1 MVSVYLSCEDTAW
14 RQPSTNQEE
23 ALYQD
28 TQSASTLILNF
39 PASRTVRS
47 KCYLMVYG
55 INNMVLIIPVMVFST
70 AAHKEGWGLKNW
82 CFWTVLLEKTLESP
96 ARRSNQSI
104 LKEINPE
111 YLLEGF
117 MLNLKL
123 QYSDVKSQLWKR
135 PWCWERLKAGGEG
148 DNRGQDGWMAS
159 PTRWTWVWVN
169 SWSWWWTG
177 RPGVLWFMGSQRVGH
192 DWATELNWSD
202 RKVPNFLR
210 VRILRVQREIYR
222 IKERK
227 EKNCLK
233 LSATILV
240 APMGQ
245 VKAHEGTPMLQSQKQ
260 VRKWLAKRIR
270 NAWQG
275 QGTRKSP

>member
-111 YLLEGF
+111 YLLEG
-117 MLNLKL
+117 LTLKLKL
-123 QYSDVKSQLWKR
+123 QYFDHLTWRAHSLEQTLILGNIEGRRRRGVTEDEMARWHRQLNGHEFEQTPEDGEGQGSLACYS
-135 PWCWERLKAGGEG
+135 PWGRRVRHNLVTEQQCPWERKMLF
-148 DNRGQDGWMAS
+148 W
-159 PTRWTWVWVN
+159 
-169 SWSWWWTG
+169 
-177 RPGVLWFMGSQRVGH
+177 
-192 DWATELNWSD
+192 
-202 RKVPNFLR
+202 
-210 VRILRVQREIYR
+210 
-222 IKERK
+222 
-227 EKNCLK
+227 
-233 LSATILV
+233 LS
-240 APMGQ
+240 
-245 VKAHEGTPMLQSQKQ
+245 
-260 VRKWLAKRIR
+260 
-270 NAWQG
+270 
-275 QGTRKSP
+275 